1 MANPPRGFRKETR
14 EVFIPKNS
22 DFSDSRKHR
31 GHKSALARD
40 RDTNGLSHAVIGDP
54 VEPGAAP
61 ARVVYVDRER
71 ERVVEVSAEN
81 APDISRLVPLALVA
95 VAGIAAGMVGVR
107 AIQNAKT
114 RRQTAHVEMPQAS
127 SSTATPAGWYEDP
140 RDPSRLRY
148 WSGAAWT
155 NDYAQRAGSA
165 PSIAA
170 DWYPDPSNSAQL
182 RYWDGAAWTHH
193 TSPRP
198 GAVTTPADWYPD
210 PSNAAQLRYWDG
222 AAWTS
227 HVTAG
232 PAAASTSGP
241 LSGHAL
247 APAYEQSRINMSSAE
262 WQSHVRAW
270 LQAGAIQQEL
280 WRRLAYAQIQDAD
293 DATLA
298 AQRRMEELTP
308 EEGARRIQRLLE
320 ASPALR
326 DQGALLEFIQLFGSD
341 HRVPIGI
348 DMKHNSDR

>member
-1 MANPPRGFRKETR
+1 MAKPPRGYRKETR
-14 EVFIPKNS
+14 EIFIPKNS

-40 RDTNGLSHAVIGDP
+40 RNTNDLSHAVIGDS
-54 VEPGAAP
+54 VEPDAAP
-61 ARVVYVDRER
+61 TRVVYVDRER
-71 ERVVEVSAEN
+71 ERVVEVPAEK

-95 VAGIAAGMVGVR
+95 VAGIAAGVVGAR
-107 AIQNAKT
+107 AIHNAKT
-114 RRQTAHVEMPQAS
+114 RRQTAPVEMPHVS
-127 SSTATPAGWYEDP
+127 STTATPAGWYEDTS
-140 RDPSRLRY
+140 DPSRLRY
-148 WSGAAWT
+148 WSGVAWT

-165 PSIAA
+165 PPIAA

-182 RYWDGAAWTHH
+182 RYWDGAAWT
-193 TSPRP
+193 
-198 GAVTTPADWYPD
+198 
-210 PSNAAQLRYWDG
+210 
-222 AAWTS
+222 S

-232 PAAASTSGP
+232 PGTASTSGP
-241 LSGHAL
+241 LSGNAL

-280 WRRLAYAQIQDAD
+280 WRRLAHAQIQDAD

-308 EEGARRIQRLLE
+308 EEGARRIHRLLE

-326 DQGALLEFIQLFGSD
+326 DQGALLEFIQLFGGD

-348 DMKHNSDR
+348 DMKHSSDR